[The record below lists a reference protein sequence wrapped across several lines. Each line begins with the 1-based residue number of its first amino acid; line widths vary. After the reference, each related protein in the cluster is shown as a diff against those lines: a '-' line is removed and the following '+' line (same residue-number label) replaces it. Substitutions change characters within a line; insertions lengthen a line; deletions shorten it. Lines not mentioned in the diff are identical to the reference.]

1 MRHGGDIYRNKVN
14 MDLSVNLN
22 PMGTPQ
28 AVTEA
33 VENALKKAY
42 VYPDIRQEEVR
53 KSIAGFLGMESEYVY
68 AGNGASELIQ
78 AVVRAEAPKK
88 AVLFEPGFSGY
99 EHALKSVD
107 CSIVRQR
114 LKEENGFA
122 LSRED
127 LSILDRDTD
136 LVFVCDPINP
146 SGRNIDDGVLEELYK
161 LAEEYDITV
170 CVDESF
176 FLMSEK
182 ALKTP
187 FSGFNEAVKK
197 NNRLYVISSL
207 TKILAMPGIRM
218 GYVMS
223 SADNIEKLIGQL
235 PEWNLSVTAEA
246 GICAGLK
253 ILKSTDFVKE
263 SAEMTV
269 RERAYL
275 SAEMKKLD
283 IKVYESDTAFIMC
296 KASEELYEK
305 LLENGVLIRD
315 LGDADKAGGRYY
327 RIAVADHRTNE
338 SFIGILQNFSCKKAP
353 KKSKINMYG
362 LRE

>member
-22 PMGTPQ
+22 PMGTPE

-33 VENALKKAY
+33 VENALKKAC

-53 KSIAGFLGMESEYVY
+53 RSIAGFLGTESEYVY

-99 EHALKSVD
+99 EHALKSID
-107 CSIVRQR
+107 CSIVRQQ

-127 LSILDRDTD
+127 LGILDRDTD
-136 LVFVCDPINP
+136 LVFICDPINP
-146 SGRNIDDGVLEELYK
+146 SGRNIDDEALDELFK
-161 LAEEYDITV
+161 RARENDITV
-170 CVDESF
+170 CMDESF

-182 ALKTP
+182 ARKTP
-187 FSGFNEAVKK
+187 FFRYKEAVKK
-197 NNRLYVISSL
+197 RNRLYIISSL

-223 SADNIEKLIGQL
+223 SADNIEKLIRQL

-246 GICAGLK
+246 GICTGLK
-253 ILKSTDFVKE
+253 TLKDTDFLEESSEMIAKE
-263 SAEMTV
+263 RS
-269 RERAYL
+269 YL
-275 SAEMKKLD
+275 SVEMKKFN
-283 IKVYESDTAFIMC
+283 IKVFESDTAFIMC
-296 KASEELYEK
+296 KAPEDLYEK
-305 LLENGVLIRD
+305 LLERGVLIRD
-315 LGDADKAGGRYY
+315 LSGDCGAGKGYY
-327 RIAVADHRTNE
+327 RIAVADHGTNE
-338 SFIGILQNFSCKKAP
+338 SFIGILHNLFLQKSP
-353 KKSKINMYG
+353 KKV
-362 LRE
+362 